1 MAASVMTER
10 WAEPSRNATNEGSA
24 VASLR
29 SVTKK
34 FGSQIALDRFSL
46 QLYPGE
52 VVALLGPNG
61 AGKTTAVRLLLG
73 LSQATT
79 GEVEIFG
86 GNPRDRASRLRL
98 GAMLQVGRMPETL
111 RVREHLQLFSSY
123 YAHPRPLDE
132 LLAVAGLEGLQERLF
147 GTLSGGQKQRML
159 FALALCGNPDL
170 ICLDEPTLGM
180 DVEARRAMWEQVRR
194 LAAMGKTVLLTTHYL
209 EEADALAS
217 RIIVIQRGK
226 VIAEGTPEELKTADG
241 SRTIRCITTL
251 EASFVS
257 ALPGVTDVEQDGGSM
272 LVRTRTPEA
281 VLRTML
287 QQDTALSGLEVRAAA
302 LEDAFLALTNQT
314 PSHPIGGT
322 MATAIALNVTRPSM
336 PRIFFNEARFELLKL
351 SRNRSYL
358 FSMIGFPVVF
368 YLLFGVTNK
377 DAVFQGHTIARYL
390 LAGYSC
396 FGAMG
401 SSLFGIGA
409 GLAFERGHGW
419 LEMKRASP
427 MPAAAYL
434 LAKLCVSITFAVGIT
449 ILLMI
454 LGTALAGVHIT
465 AMEGLRL
472 VLVIAG
478 GVLPFASLGLVIGLL
493 MPSNAAPGVIN
504 LIYLPLSFCG
514 GLWMP
519 IETLPH
525 WLQLIAHGL
534 PSYWFS
540 RLALRTIG
548 YFDGSPVV
556 AWSVLGSYTVLFLLA
571 AAFIFRRQEAQA

>member
-1 MAASVMTER
+1 MAASVMTES
-10 WAEPSRNATNEGSA
+10 WAQPRQNAINEGSA

-29 SVTKK
+29 GVTKK
-34 FGSQIALDRFSL
+34 FGRQIALDRFSL

-73 LSQATT
+73 LSQATA

-180 DVEARRAMWEQVRR
+180 DVEARRAMWEQVRK
-194 LAAMGKTVLLTTHYL
+194 LAAMGKTILLTTHYL

-217 RIIVIQRGK
+217 RIIVIQKGK

-241 SRTIRCITTL
+241 SRTIRCTTSL

-257 ALPGVTDVEQDGGSM
+257 ALPGVTDVEEDGGAM
-272 LVRTRTPEA
+272 LVRTTSPEA

-287 QQDTALSGLEVRAAA
+287 QEDAALSGLEVRAAA

-314 PSHPIGGT
+314 PT
-322 MATAIALNVTRPSM
+322 V
-336 PRIFFNEARFELLKL
+336 AR
-351 SRNRSYL
+351 
-358 FSMIGFPVVF
+358 
-368 YLLFGVTNK
+368 
-377 DAVFQGHTIARYL
+377 
-390 LAGYSC
+390 
-396 FGAMG
+396 
-401 SSLFGIGA
+401 
-409 GLAFERGHGW
+409 
-419 LEMKRASP
+419 
-427 MPAAAYL
+427 
-434 LAKLCVSITFAVGIT
+434 
-449 ILLMI
+449 
-454 LGTALAGVHIT
+454 
-465 AMEGLRL
+465 
-472 VLVIAG
+472 
-478 GVLPFASLGLVIGLL
+478 
-493 MPSNAAPGVIN
+493 
-504 LIYLPLSFCG
+504 
-514 GLWMP
+514 
-519 IETLPH
+519 
-525 WLQLIAHGL
+525 
-534 PSYWFS
+534 
-540 RLALRTIG
+540 
-548 YFDGSPVV
+548 
-556 AWSVLGSYTVLFLLA
+556 
-571 AAFIFRRQEAQA
+571 